1 LIHHQFESI
10 HPFYDGNGRTGRIL
24 NVLYLVLTNCL
35 NLPILYLSRFINNN
49 KSEYYRLLQ
58 AVRDENLWEERILF
72 ILKAINYTSIST
84 IQLIN
89 DIKKLMLEEKH
100 QIRTKLPKIYSQ
112 DLINNIFKHPYTK
125 IEFIISDLKCDRQTA
140 RKYLEKSGI
149 EGVVLCDVETR
160 ARVKIKTQEFIE
172 RHRFISNITPKS
184 IWERLKNGET
194 LVDMNI
200 PDEFLPQVKPIYE
213 KIVSD
218 YRQIKKDSFRLVG
231 MTKNL
236 TNKAVALNTSL
247 GLSEEDKHLIFFF
260 RRNPSGDE
268 VSDFYWNKVKPKNCE
283 EKA

>member
-1 LIHHQFESI
+1 MEILLNSNAGVRFN
-10 HPFYDGNGRTGRIL
+10 DGNELFPET
-24 NVLYLVLTNCL
+24 VK
-35 NLPILYLSRFINNN
+35 LPSFLAPVESF
-49 KSEYYRLLQ
+49 
-58 AVRDENLWEERILF
+58 D
-72 ILKAINYTSIST
+72 SISA
-84 IQLIN
+84 
-89 DIKKLMLEEKH
+89 K
-100 QIRTKLPKIYSQ
+100 
-112 DLINNIFKHPYTK
+112 
-125 IEFIISDLKCDRQTA
+125 
-140 RKYLEKSGI
+140 KYLEKTGV
-149 EGVVLCDVETR
+149 EGVVLCDIKTR

-172 RHRFISNITPKS
+172 RHRFISNITPKN

-247 GLSEEDKHLIFFF
+247 GLRDQDKHLIFFF
-260 RRNPSGDE
+260 RRNPSIDE
-268 VSDFYWNKVKPKNCE
+268 VSEYYWSRVKPSNSE